1 MVRRSPEIE
10 SVMHRVVS
18 AWNSRDLETFNNLY
32 LSDDLF
38 RGIGTAVEEFWVGK
52 EFMAVREAQFDE
64 MPHFEMTLDR
74 IHAFENGDTGW
85 VAATGILA
93 TPTGD
98 HPLRVTAVFI
108 LEAGV
113 WKIIL
118 WNTSIARSNLEL
130 FDIELTTTL
139 NDLLDSV
146 SEDSTAIASIGGTD
160 EIVTLVFTDVV
171 DSTVLAA
178 RIGDAEW
185 FSLMAR
191 YEQEITEIT
200 ERHDGRAVKTLGDG
214 SMLAFSSARSA
225 VEASIDIQTAFRDD
239 EFELRVGIHSGH
251 ALRTE
256 DDLLGLT
263 VNKAARITAAAEG
276 GSILASSTVKDLA
289 GSMKG
294 VEFGPPKNL
303 TLKGLD
309 GLHPVYE
316 IQRQDSTASVG

>member
-1 MVRRSPEIE
+1 MVRSSPEIQ

-18 AWNSRDLETFNNLY
+18 AWNSRDLGTFNNLY
-32 LSDDLF
+32 LSDDRF
-38 RGIGTAVEEFWVGK
+38 RGIGTAVEEFWVGQ

-74 IHAFENGDTGW
+74 IHAFENGNTGW
-85 VAATGILA
+85 VASTGILA

-98 HPLRVTAVFI
+98 HPLRVTAVFV

-146 SEDSTAIASIGGTD
+146 SEDSAAIASIGGTG
-160 EIVTLVFTDVV
+160 EIVTLMFTDVV

-178 RIGDAEW
+178 QIGDTEW
-185 FSLMAR
+185 AALMAR
-191 YEQEITEIT
+191 YEKTIRGITEQ
-200 ERHDGRAVKTLGDG
+200 HHGRVVKTLGDG
-214 SMLAFSSARSA
+214 SMLAFASARDA
-225 VEASIDIQTAFRDD
+225 VEASIDVQRDFGD
-239 EFELRVGIHSGH
+239 HDFALRVGIHSGH
-251 ALRTE
+251 ALRTK

-276 GSILASSTVKDLA
+276 GSILASSTVKDLV
-289 GSMKG
+289 GSMTG
-294 VEFGPPKNL
+294 VEFGPSKNL
-303 TLKGLD
+303 TLKGLE

-316 IQRQDSTASVG
+316 IKRQASATSDR

>member
-1 MVRRSPEIE
+1 MVRSSPEIE

-18 AWNSRDLETFNNLY
+18 AWNARDLDTFDNLY
-32 LSDDLF
+32 LSDDRF
-38 RGIGTAVEEFWVGK
+38 RGIGTAVEEFWVGQ

-74 IHAFENGDTGW
+74 IHAFENGNTGW
-85 VAATGILA
+85 IASTGILA

-98 HPLRVTAVFI
+98 HPLRVTAVFL

-146 SEDSTAIASIGGTD
+146 SEDSAAIGSIGGTG

-178 RIGDAEW
+178 RMGDTDWAE
-185 FSLMAR
+185 LMAS
-191 YEQEITEIT
+191 YEKAIHEIT
-200 ERHDGRAVKTLGDG
+200 ERHQGRVVKTLGDG
-214 SMLAFSSARSA
+214 SMLAFSSAREA
-225 VEASIDIQTAFRDD
+225 VRASIDVQRAFGGYD
-239 EFELRVGIHSGH
+239 FVLRVGIHSGH

-276 GSILASSTVKDLA
+276 GSILASSTVKDLV
-289 GSMKG
+289 GSMTG
-294 VEFGPPKNL
+294 VEFGPSKNL
-303 TLKGLD
+303 TLKGLE

-316 IQRQDSTASVG
+316 IEWQDSATPRE